1 MILNNPQRRLPEE
14 QRKIFEKNDW
24 EIIDAAQP
32 AYNTPPPLTWLRMN
46 VLLFDPYTAYVE
58 KSEVDQ
64 AEQMDKLEIVVV
76 PVDL

>member
-1 MILNNPQRRLPEE
+1 
-14 QRKIFEKNDW
+14 
-24 EIIDAAQP
+24 
-32 AYNTPPPLTWLRMN
+32 MN

-76 PVDL
+76 PVDLWDAWAFDGGLHCCTTYVFREVYAKTIFQTRLNRLNPI

>member
-1 MILNNPQRRLPEE
+1 
-14 QRKIFEKNDW
+14 
-24 EIIDAAQP
+24 
-32 AYNTPPPLTWLRMN
+32 MN

-76 PVDL
+76 PVDLWYA